1 MIFQSKI
8 QNLTMHPGIF
18 LFSATILSNV
28 NYYYNPF
35 ELSQE
40 QLDSISY
47 SVSTANAVY
56 SLYNFFEMKAMKTA
70 FSFEK
75 SKLIKSFLVDK
86 DKLFNKLNQDIH
98 NIFIKMITKP
108 ESLKDIINPNFWEQL
123 FAIYES
129 PEAIKYIKKPTQIIK
144 EFAMSIDIETI
155 QWIKN
160 LNMEEKYKA
169 MLELTKQGYNI
180 ANWIKFF

>member
-1 MIFQSKI
+1 
-8 QNLTMHPGIF
+8 MHPGIF

-56 SLYNFFEMKAMKTA
+56 SLYSFFQMKAMTTA
-70 FSFEK
+70 FLLEKQFEK
-75 SKLIKSFLVDK
+75 NKLL
-86 DKLFNKLNQDIH
+86 NKLNQDIY
-98 NIFIKMITKP
+98 NTFIKMTTNP
-108 ESLKDIINPNFWEQL
+108 ESLKVIPNPNFWEQL

-129 PEAIKYIKKPTQIIK
+129 PEAIKYIKQPTQIIK
-144 EFAMSIDIETI
+144 EFAMSIDIESI

-160 LNMEEKYKA
+160 LNMEEKYNA
-169 MLELTKQGYNI
+169 MLELTKQGYKI